1 MMPAR
6 ADPDLAPAFLSTVDH
21 HGDLPPVGVLK
32 DGPDVSTSDTKEPQV
47 SARPVIHDFSMEG
60 LAVLHRVDP
69 IYPELARRARL
80 QGPVVLLMTVDERG
94 LPIQVQVLEGA
105 PAFHE
110 AALQAARQW
119 RFEPARLEGRPV
131 AASFRL
137 TLKFSLR

>member
-1 MMPAR
+1 
-6 ADPDLAPAFLSTVDH
+6 
-21 HGDLPPVGVLK
+21 
-32 DGPDVSTSDTKEPQV
+32 
-47 SARPVIHDFSMEG
+47 VIHDFSMEG